1 MECSAAIKNNDFIK
15 FLGKWMELENIIL
28 SDKPITHTHTHTH
41 THTNKTHTWYVLT
54 DKLILAQKLGIPKIQ
69 FIDHMKGKKK
79 EDQNVDV
86 SVHLR
91 RGNKI
96 LTGGNMKTKYGAEPK
111 GKAIQRLP
119 HLDIHPIYSHQ
130 TQTLLQMPRS
140 AC

>member
-1 MECSAAIKNNDFIK
+1 
-15 FLGKWMELENIIL
+15 
-28 SDKPITHTHTHTH
+28 
-41 THTNKTHTWYVLT
+41 
-54 DKLILAQKLGIPKIQ
+54 LILAQKLGIPKIQ

-140 AC
+140 ACWQEPDIVVSWETLPEPDKYRGRCYQPTMRQSTGSSVEELEKGLMELKGFAAP